1 MNLRDSAPTSQDET
15 RSEAPETR
23 SPRQPDSAAP
33 KLRSQANRRDVA
45 TGENRLFQT
54 LERLLAIDPRDLDSA
69 LVAAAQALTDALGAD
84 KVDAFLYDE
93 TTATLVA
100 RGTSPTPLGRKQRA
114 LGLDRLPIANGGR
127 AVEVFQS
134 GKPRR
139 AGRVDRDARELRGIR
154 LELRIR
160 SDISVPLDVAG
171 ERRGVLAA
179 ASKAPDFFSARDL
192 DFLKTVGRWVGIV
205 AHRAELAERAAS
217 EAAARGRQAAAEE
230 LMTILAHDFRNFLTP
245 LRARLQLL
253 ERRARHDGH
262 DAYQN
267 QAEELMRTVDR
278 LDRLVAD
285 LLDAA
290 RLEQGLFALSPRRVD
305 LVELVKQT
313 VVELAADKAAIEVR
327 PRVDRLVVAADPDR
341 LRQVLENLLSNALKV
356 QPPDEPVLVELEV
369 CGAWAVVSVQDRGPG
384 VPPDVLPR
392 LFERFGAG
400 SESVGLG
407 LGLFLANG
415 ITRAHGG
422 ALEVDSR
429 PGQGARFLVRL
440 PLG

>member
-1 MNLRDSAPTSQDET
+1 MSQDQT
-15 RSEAPETR
+15 RSEAPETLR
-23 SPRQPDSAAP
+23 PRQRRRAGL
-33 KLRSQANRRDVA
+33 KLRGPASRRDVT
-45 TGENRLFQT
+45 TGDNRLFRT

-127 AVEVFQS
+127 AVEVFQT

-139 AGRVDRDARELRGIR
+139 AGRVDRDVRELRGIR

-171 ERRGVLAA
+171 ERRGLLAA

-192 DFLKTVGRWVGIV
+192 DFLKTIGRWVGIV

-230 LMTILAHDFRNFLTP
+230 LITILAHDLRNFLTP

-262 DAYQN
+262 DAYRHH
-267 QAEELMRTVDR
+267 AEELMRTVDR

-290 RLEQGLFALSPRRVD
+290 RLERGLFALSPRRVD
-305 LVELVKQT
+305 LVELVKET
-313 VVELAADKAAIEVR
+313 VVELAADTAAIEVR
-327 PRVDRLVVAADPDR
+327 PRVDKLVVAADPDR

>member
-1 MNLRDSAPTSQDET
+1 
-15 RSEAPETR
+15 
-23 SPRQPDSAAP
+23 
-33 KLRSQANRRDVA
+33 
-45 TGENRLFQT
+45 

-127 AVEVFQS
+127 AVEVFQT

-139 AGRVDRDARELRGIR
+139 AGRVDRDVRELRGIR

-171 ERRGVLAA
+171 ERRGLLAA

-192 DFLKTVGRWVGIV
+192 DFLKTIGRWVGIV

-230 LMTILAHDFRNFLTP
+230 LITILAHDLRNFLTP

-262 DAYQN
+262 DAYRHH
-267 QAEELMRTVDR
+267 AEELMRTVDR

-290 RLEQGLFALSPRRVD
+290 RLERGLFALSPRRVD
-305 LVELVKQT
+305 LVELVKET
-313 VVELAADKAAIEVR
+313 VVELAADTAAIEVR
-327 PRVDRLVVAADPDR
+327 PRVDKLVVAADPDR

-356 QPPDEPVLVELEV
+356 QPPDAPVLVELGV
-369 CGAWAVVSVQDRGPG
+369 CGAWAVVSVEDRGPG

-400 SESVGLG
+400 SDSVGLG

-422 ALEVDSR
+422 SLEVASR